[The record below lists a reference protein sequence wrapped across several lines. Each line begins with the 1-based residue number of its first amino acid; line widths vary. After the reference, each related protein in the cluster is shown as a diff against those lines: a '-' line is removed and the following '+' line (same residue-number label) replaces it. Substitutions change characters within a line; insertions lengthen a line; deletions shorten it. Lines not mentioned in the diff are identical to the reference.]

1 MGEGESS
8 ETRFRGRNG
17 QSRPVAR
24 LNFEPFPNFHIRI
37 IAIPI
42 TARYHLSDAQKKLKP
57 LKQQDLHLTNA
68 VHPPK

>member
-42 TARYHLSDAQKKLKP
+42 TARYHLSDAQK
-57 LKQQDLHLTNA
+57 N
-68 VHPPK
+68 